1 MTGLHSLLSQM
12 CRDESEFSCYWQ
24 NIPYISMPYLGSF
37 LLLQVGDPY
46 TAIALKGMLEALLD
60 QGAIIVCTSNTPI
73 RRLNCH
79 GVHEDLFSG
88 FQERLLDALD
98 EVELN
103 ASQDYRLSFAQAA
116 LEQVWARVVGP
127 DANLDNDRQE
137 QLQVP
142 RDTEH

>member
-1 MTGLHSLLSQM
+1 
-12 CRDESEFSCYWQ
+12 
-24 NIPYISMPYLGSF
+24 MPYLGSV

-60 QGAIIVCTSNTPI
+60 QGTIIVCTSNTPI
-73 RRLNCH
+73 RQLNCH
-79 GVHEDLFSG
+79 GVHEDLFSD
-88 FQERLLDALD
+88 FQERLSDALD

-116 LEQVWARVVGP
+116 LEKVWARGVGP
-127 DANLDNDRQE
+127 NANLGSDRQK
-137 QLQVP
+137 QLHVP